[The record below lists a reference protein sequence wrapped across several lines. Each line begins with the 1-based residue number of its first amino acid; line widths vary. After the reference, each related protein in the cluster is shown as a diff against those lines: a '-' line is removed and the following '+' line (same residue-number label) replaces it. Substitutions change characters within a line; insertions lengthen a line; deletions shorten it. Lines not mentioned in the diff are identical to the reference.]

1 MLHTVNKSPYEKN
14 TLASCLRLACEK
26 SDILLIEDGVYACVF
41 GGEFSQIMEKA
52 LEKHRIY
59 VLEPDLLARGV
70 SISNVIAGIEIVD
83 YEGFVTLT
91 VENDSVHAWL

>member
-1 MLHTVNKSPYEKN
+1 
-14 TLASCLRLACEK
+14 
-26 SDILLIEDGVYACVF
+26 
-41 GGEFSQIMEKA
+41 MEKA